1 MARPQPNDPAVSTPG
16 TPIDSLLRPLR
27 AFARHELAGAGL
39 LLAATVVAIVWAN
52 SRWAH
57 SYHVLLELPVT
68 VSLGPIG
75 LTKSLHHL
83 INDGLM
89 SVFFFLVGLE
99 IKRELLIGELS
110 SVRKAMLPAL
120 AAVGGM
126 LAPALVY
133 VLVNSAEPERAGWG
147 IPMATDI
154 AFALG
159 VLAVV
164 GSRVPLGLKVML
176 TALAIVDD
184 IGAVLVIA
192 VFYTDQIATSSLV
205 AGVAGVAVSLMASLV
220 GVRNTVIYFVIGLL
234 VWVAFLESGVHA
246 TIAALLMAFTMPART
261 RIDGT
266 ALVAKLQVVQTD
278 LRQVGPPQGQGLNTP
293 EQQEVLDRLA
303 AVREAA
309 TAPLQNLEHAIAG
322 VVRFLILPVF
332 ALANAGVSLAGVGP
346 AALSEGVALGVVL
359 GLVLGKP
366 AGIVG
371 FSWLAIRLGLADL
384 PYGVNWRQMLGVGLL
399 GGIGFTMA
407 LFIGGLAFSD
417 PTHLEAAKLGIL
429 VASLVA
435 GVTGLLVLRRES
447 PRKLHPAAAAA
458 DPATARG

>member
-1 MARPQPNDPAVSTPG
+1 MAAEETTDTPDRSIRS
-16 TPIDSLLRPLR
+16 PIDALLEPLR

-39 LLAATVVAIVWAN
+39 LLAATVVAMVWAN
-52 SRWAH
+52 SSAAH
-57 SYHVLLELPVT
+57 SYHALLEQPVT
-68 VSLGPIG
+68 VELGPIG

-99 IKRELLIGELS
+99 IKRELLVGELS
-110 SVRKAMLPAL
+110 SIRKATLPAV

-126 LAPALVY
+126 VVPALVY
-133 VLVNSAEPERAGWG
+133 LLVNPEGPTRNGWG

-159 VLAVV
+159 VLAVM
-164 GSRVPLGLKVML
+164 GSRVPVGLKIML

-192 VFYTDQIATSSLV
+192 VFYTDEIATFSLV
-205 AGVAGVAVSLMASLV
+205 AGVV
-220 GVRNTVIYFVIGLL
+220 GVGVSMGANLLGVRSSIVYFVIGFV
-234 VWVAFLESGVHA
+234 VWLAFLKSGVHA
-246 TIAALLMAFTMPART
+246 TIAALLMAFTIPART

-266 ALVAKLQVVQTD
+266 MVVAKLESVLAE
-278 LRQVGPPQGQGLNTP
+278 LRRVGPPRDRGLNTP
-293 EQQEVLDRLA
+293 EQQHALDRLEV
-303 AVREAA
+303 VREAGS
-309 TAPLQNLEHAIAG
+309 APLLDLEHAIAG

-346 AALSEGVALGVVL
+346 AALGEGVALGVAL

-366 AGIVG
+366 VGI
-371 FSWLAIRLGLADL
+371 FAASWLAVRLRVADL
-384 PYGVNWRQMLGVGLL
+384 PQGVRWPQVLGIGLL

-407 LFIGGLAFSD
+407 LFVAGLAFPD
-417 PTHLEAAKLGIL
+417 PSQLDAAKLGIL
-429 VASLVA
+429 TASVAA
-435 GVTGLLVLRRES
+435 GVGGLLVLRS
-447 PRKLHPAAAAA
+447 
-458 DPATARG
+458 TIRG